1 MKKPTYSLGDLIDKL
16 CILSSKIYFGDEQ
29 CISEHRH
36 LEQGLESYGIDGK
49 IVTNVIRLTLM
60 NRLIWEQEHESRK
73 DMREESEISEKDLI
87 ELGKINVRVR
97 KFNRKRIEYKNI
109 VTSLDRQGENFAET
123 KVFHRSER

>member
-1 MKKPTYSLGDLIDKL
+1 MQRLRAQNLALSHLQFCSDLFPQEKSSLKKPTYSLGDLIDKL

-36 LEQGLESYGIDGK
+36 LEQGLEAYGIDGK

-73 DMREESEISEKDLI
+73 
-87 ELGKINVRVR
+87 
-97 KFNRKRIEYKNI
+97 
-109 VTSLDRQGENFAET
+109 
-123 KVFHRSER
+123 